1 MPCNTSIFLLA
12 LRTATCKLTT
22 RRCSE
27 CVVFSHSDK
36 VIVTQHLTDNFTSSV
51 TPPVITDETPL
62 PCLRVLYVHITL
74 TLNTVNIQKKHVSR
88 CCGKVRNCQILCFCF
103 VVFLRVVSN
112 VLTPPTWLSK
122 SMMWIWS
129 FLSGYEEKCHV
140 MHCRKTPITK

>member
-1 MPCNTSIFLLA
+1 MLILGGGVVITTRSISHVFFTKHYYGQEMPCNTSIFLLA

-51 TPPVITDETPL
+51 TPSVITDKTPL

-74 TLNTVNIQKKHVSR
+74 TLNAVNIQKKHVLR

-103 VVFLRVVSN
+103 AVF
-112 VLTPPTWLSK
+112 SK
-122 SMMWIWS
+122 
-129 FLSGYEEKCHV
+129 GGK
-140 MHCRKTPITK
+140 

>member
-1 MPCNTSIFLLA
+1 MIILGGGVVITTRSISHVFFTKHYYGQEMPCNTSIFLLA

-51 TPPVITDETPL
+51 TPSVITDKTPL

-74 TLNTVNIQKKHVSR
+74 TLNAVNIQKNTFQDAVEK
-88 CCGKVRNCQILCFCF
+88 CKIVRLS
-103 VVFLRVVSN
+103 VFALRFLVRVVSN
-112 VLTPPTWLSK
+112 VLTPPT
-122 SMMWIWS
+122 
-129 FLSGYEEKCHV
+129 
-140 MHCRKTPITK
+140 

>member
-1 MPCNTSIFLLA
+1 MIILGGGVVITTRSISHVFFTKHYYGQEMPCNTSIFLLA

-51 TPPVITDETPL
+51 TPSVITDKTPL

-74 TLNTVNIQKKHVSR
+74 TLNAVNIQKKHVSR
-88 CCGKVRNCQILCFCF
+88 CCGKVRNCQILCFSF
-103 VVFLRVVSN
+103 AVF
-112 VLTPPTWLSK
+112 SK
-122 SMMWIWS
+122 
-129 FLSGYEEKCHV
+129 GGK
-140 MHCRKTPITK
+140 